1 MSKPS
6 NSASFQKV
14 AECLYRN
21 ESSGG
26 YYALVKKSGKQIRR
40 SLKTKDRKLADRR
53 LREFREQVTG
63 LDFAKGNAKLTFDT
77 LAKRWYKNASVGLKP
92 SSALR
97 KQTCINSLTKYFK
110 GLEVRKITRL
120 NCDDWAQK
128 RSPKVAATTYNYE
141 RESLV
146 GILDY
151 AMREGIIL
159 ANPALVTKRRK
170 LGKVAI
176 TIPSKEQFELLIKTL
191 KESDIRYQAAAK
203 LVQLLAYSGMRKAE
217 ANAITW
223 ADVDFNKGSFTVTG
237 GELGTKNHE
246 ARIVP
251 LFPALTDYLKELRA
265 EAQNLAELEGRSI
278 DAAPIVAVKDAKKAL
293 MSACKKAELSNFTH
307 HTMRHYFVSN
317 AIEKGIDFK
326 TIAAWVGHKDGGL
339 LVAKTYG
346 HLRDT
351 HSFEMAK
358 LMT

>member
-6 NSASFQKV
+6 NSANFQKV

-26 YYALVKKSGKQIRR
+26 YYAFVKKSGKQIRR

-63 LDFAKGNAKLTFDT
+63 LDFSKGKAKLTFESM
-77 LAKRWYKNASVGLKP
+77 AKRWHKNASVGLKP
-92 SSALR
+92 SAALR
-97 KQTCINSLTKYFK
+97 KQTCINSLAKYFK

-128 RSPKVAATTYNYE
+128 RSPKVAASTYNYE
-141 RESLV
+141 RETLV

-159 ANPALVTKRRK
+159 VNPALVTKRRK
-170 LGKVAI
+170 LSKTAI
-176 TIPSKEQFELLIKTL
+176 TIPSEEEFATLIQTL
-191 KESDIRYQAAAK
+191 KGLDIRYQEAAK
-203 LVQLLAYSGMRKAE
+203 LVQLLAYSGMRKGE
-217 ANAITW
+217 ANGLLW
-223 ADVDFNKGSFTVTG
+223 GDVNFKKGSFTVTG
-237 GELGTKNHE
+237 GEQGTKNHE
-246 ARIVP
+246 ARVVP
-251 LFPALTDYLKELRA
+251 LFPSLKKYLKLLLEDREDPPKA
-265 EAQNLAELEGRSI
+265 EQS
-278 DAAPIVAVKDAKKAL
+278 VVQVKDAKKAL
-293 MSACKKAELSNFTH
+293 ITACKVAELPNFTH

-317 AIEKGIDFK
+317 AIERGIDFK

-351 HSFEMAK
+351 HSYEMAK
-358 LMT
+358 LMV

>member
-6 NSASFQKV
+6 NAASFQKV

-21 ESSGG
+21 ESSGR

-40 SLKTKDRKLADRR
+40 SLKTNDRKLADRR

-63 LDFAKGNAKLTFDT
+63 LDFSKGKAKLTFDA

-110 GLEVRKITRL
+110 GFEARKITRL
-120 NCDDWAQK
+120 DCDDWAQK
-128 RSPKVAATTYNYE
+128 RSPKVAATTFNYE
-141 RESLV
+141 RECLV
-146 GILDY
+146 GLLDY
-151 AMREGIIL
+151 AMREGVIL

-170 LGKVAI
+170 IGKVAI
-176 TIPSKEQFELLIKTL
+176 TIPSVEQFDLLIKTL
-191 KESDIRYQAAAK
+191 GSLDIRYKSAAD
-203 LVQLLAYSGMRKAE
+203 LVQLLAYSGMRKGE

-223 ADVDFNKGSFTVTG
+223 AEVNFRKGSFTVTG

-246 ARIVP
+246 ARVVP
-251 LFPALTDYLKELRA
+251 LFPAFTLFLKKLKA
-265 EAQNLAELEGRSI
+265 EAEAAAQFEEL
-278 DAAPIVAVKDAKKAL
+278 PIEEVPIIAVKDAKKAL
-293 MSACKKAELSNFTH
+293 MTACKVAKLPNFTH

-339 LVAKTYG
+339 LVARTYG

>member
-6 NSASFQKV
+6 NSAVFQKV

-26 YYALVKKSGKQIRR
+26 YYAFVKKSGKQIRR

-63 LDFAKGNAKLTFDT
+63 LDFSKGKAKLTFET
-77 LAKRWYKNASVGLKP
+77 LAKRWFKNATVGLKP
-92 SSALR
+92 SSAIR

-159 ANPALVTKRRK
+159 SNPALVTKRRK
-170 LGKVAI
+170 LGKAAI
-176 TIPSKEQFELLIKTL
+176 VIPSKEEFQKLIKTL
-191 KESDIRYQAAAK
+191 KGLDVRYQEAAK

-217 ANAITW
+217 ANGLLWGDI
-223 ADVDFNKGSFTVTG
+223 DYKRGSFTVTG
-237 GELGTKNHE
+237 GEQGTKNHE
-246 ARIVP
+246 ARVVP
-251 LFPALTDYLKELRA
+251 LFPVLSDYLKQLKGEA
-265 EAQNLAELEGRSI
+265 EDLPVVEQSVVL
-278 DAAPIVAVKDAKKAL
+278 VKDAKKAL
-293 MSACKKAELSNFTH
+293 MTACKVAELPNFTH

-346 HLRDT
+346 HLRDV

-358 LMT
+358 LMV

>member
-1 MSKPS
+1 MSKAS
-6 NSASFQKV
+6 NSAVFQKV

-63 LDFAKGNAKLTFDT
+63 LDFSKGKAKLTFET
-77 LAKRWYKNASVGLKP
+77 LAKRWHKNASVGLKP

-97 KQTCINSLTKYFK
+97 KQTCINSLLKYFK
-110 GLEVRKITRL
+110 GLEIRKITRL

-128 RSPKVAATTYNYE
+128 RSPKVAATTFNYE

-151 AMREGIIL
+151 AMREGMIL
-159 ANPALVTKRRK
+159 SNPALVTKRRK
-170 LGKVAI
+170 IGKAAI
-176 TIPSKEQFELLIKTL
+176 VIPSKEQFQTLIKTL
-191 KESDIRYQAAAK
+191 KGLDIRYQEAAK
-203 LVQLLAYSGMRKAE
+203 LVQLLAHSGMRKAE
-217 ANAITW
+217 ANGLLW
-223 ADVDFNKGSFTVTG
+223 GDVDFKRGSFTVTG
-237 GELGTKNHE
+237 GEQGTKNHE
-246 ARIVP
+246 ARVVP
-251 LFPALTDYLKELRA
+251 LFPALSDFLKQLQDTTEEPPQASDSVVL
-265 EAQNLAELEGRSI
+265 
-278 DAAPIVAVKDAKKAL
+278 VKDAKKAL
-293 MSACKKAELSNFTH
+293 MTACKVAELPNFTH

-346 HLRDT
+346 HLRDA

>member
-1 MSKPS
+1 MSKPA
-6 NSASFQKV
+6 NSANFQKV

-63 LDFAKGNAKLTFDT
+63 LDFSKGRGKLTFET
-77 LAKRWYKNASVGLKP
+77 MAKRWHKNASVGLKP

-97 KQTCINSLTKYFK
+97 KQTCIHSLLKYFK
-110 GLEVRKITRL
+110 GLEIRKITRL

-128 RSPKVAATTYNYE
+128 RSPKVAASTFNYE

-159 ANPALVTKRRK
+159 SNPARVTKRRK
-170 LGKVAI
+170 LGKAAI
-176 TIPSKEQFELLIKTL
+176 VIPSKEEFQKLIKTL
-191 KESDIRYQAAAK
+191 KGLDIRYQEAAK

-217 ANAITW
+217 ANGLTW
-223 ADVDFNKGSFTVTG
+223 GDVNFKRGSFTVTG
-237 GELGTKNHE
+237 GEQGTKNHE
-246 ARIVP
+246 ARVVP
-251 LFPALTDYLKELRA
+251 LFPALSDYLKQLQDEFEELPQA
-265 EAQNLAELEGRSI
+265 AQSVVL
-278 DAAPIVAVKDAKKAL
+278 VKDAKKAL
-293 MSACKKAELSNFTH
+293 MTACKLAELPNFTH

-346 HLRDT
+346 HLRDA

-358 LMT
+358 LMTND